1 MWLYSLSRQR
11 LKEERLQRME
21 NEQKLQELRAQ
32 MLQRES
38 DLADM
43 KLKASAYESKIA
55 ELESLL
61 NQERHARESLQKSQ
75 DKLAE
80 MNRKLKE
87 VRMR

>member
-1 MWLYSLSRQR
+1 M
-11 LKEERLQRME
+11 QRME